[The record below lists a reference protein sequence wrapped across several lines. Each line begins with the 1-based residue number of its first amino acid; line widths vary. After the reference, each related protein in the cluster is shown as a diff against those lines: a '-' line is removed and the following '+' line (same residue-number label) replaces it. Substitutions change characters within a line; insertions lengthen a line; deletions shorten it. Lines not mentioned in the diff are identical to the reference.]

1 MTAVAAVPPATVGD
15 LRRRVAG
22 RLAAAFATDGRDGT
36 PDLDAR
42 AIVGHAIG
50 CRANEVVLHD
60 TAAIE
65 QRVEEAVFAMAA
77 ARIAGVPVA
86 RLVGEKEFWS
96 LPFRLSAD
104 TLVPRPDTETLV
116 EAALAAI
123 DAAGRSEDAL
133 TLLDFGTGS
142 GAILL
147 ALLAELPAAT
157 GIGVDIAEGATVTAR
172 DNALRLGLD
181 ARAAFIVGDWAS
193 AIAGRFDL
201 VVANPPY
208 VRSSEIDAL
217 PVEIRVHDPYLSL
230 DGGEDGLAAYGPM
243 LDSFKELLA
252 PNGAAFVEVGL
263 GQADSIVAVSRQNGY
278 TTSIHCDLAGI
289 ERVIQLQPATSNFD
303 LEIDRE
309 PDTVRSP

>member
-1 MTAVAAVPPATVGD
+1 VSAVTAASTATVGA
-15 LRRRVAG
+15 LRRRVAA
-22 RLAAAFATDGRDGT
+22 RLAAGFKADGRDGT

-50 CRANEVVLHD
+50 CRASEVVLRD

-65 QRVEEAVFAMAA
+65 PCVEAEAFVMAA

-96 LPFRLSAD
+96 LPLRLSAD

-116 EAALAAI
+116 EAVLAAI
-123 DAAGRSEDAL
+123 DVGGRRKEPL
-133 TLLDFGTGS
+133 TILDLGTGS

-147 ALLAELPAAT
+147 ALLAELPAAA
-157 GIGVDIAEGATVTAR
+157 GIGVDIAEGAVRTAR
-172 DNALRLGLD
+172 DNAGRLGLD
-181 ARAAFIVGDWAS
+181 ARAGFVVGDWAT
-193 AIAGRFDL
+193 AIGQRFDL

-208 VRSSEIDAL
+208 VRSAEIDAL
-217 PVEIRVHDPYLSL
+217 PVEVRDHDPYLSL
-230 DGGEDGLAAYGPM
+230 DGGQDGLTGYRWIVDS
-243 LDSFKELLA
+243 LDGLLA

-263 GQADSIVAVSRQNGY
+263 GQARSIVAMGRQNKY
-278 TTSIHCDLAGI
+278 TAFIHCDLAKV
-289 ERVIQLQPATSNFD
+289 ERVIQLQRATSNFD